1 MNKQPKHL
9 YEFGPF
15 RLDAAERTLL
25 RNGVPVPLTPKAFDT
40 LLVLV
45 ENSGHLLDKDDLM
58 KRVWPETFVEEG
70 GLTRNISS
78 LRKAL
83 ADESGEQ
90 QYIETVPKRGY
101 RFSAGVKELWDEPVD
116 LVVQRHAKLR

>member
-1 MNKQPKHL
+1 
-9 YEFGPF
+9 E
-15 RLDAAERTLL
+15 RLLL
-25 RNGVPVPLTPKAFDT
+25 RDGVPVPLTPKALDT

-45 ENSGHLLDKDDLM
+45 ENTGRLLDKEDLM
-58 KRVWPETFVEEG
+58 KRVWPDTFVEEA

-83 ADESGEQ
+83 FDDSAAQ

-101 RFSAGVKELWDEPVD
+101 RFTAAVRDVTEDVKEI
-116 LVVQRHAKLR
+116 VVERHARLRLTT